1 MTIGKPPALDSALVA
16 GLLRAAAYPHPVSEP
31 IRLAETH
38 ISWVL
43 LTGEFAYKLKKPL
56 RLSFLDYSTLE
67 RRQALCE
74 EEVRLNCRHAPEL
87 YLGVSTINGS
97 VATPRVDGTGAV
109 LEYAVRMRQF
119 AARDELVALLDRD
132 AVTALDLAALGESV
146 AHLHLGAAP
155 APPDAAFG
163 WPDAVQ
169 RITFDNFA
177 ELRRLPEAVTWHD
190 VLQCL
195 EERLSSQ
202 HAARSSLMRERREQ
216 DWVRECHG
224 DLHCGNVVRWQG
236 RLTPFDGIEFDPGL
250 RFIDVVNDVAF
261 LAMDL
266 AERGRDDL
274 RLAAL
279 QAWLETIGDFA
290 GLPLLQYYETYRA
303 LVRAKVAALRA
314 LQFAADAPSRVAAIA
329 ECSRYLAWASGR
341 VQDRAPVLVIT
352 CGLSGSGKTWLARRL
367 REPLRALHVRSDIE
381 RKRLAGLAPGADSK
395 SPPDA
400 GIYTRDYTVRTY
412 DRLHDH
418 AGAALRGGESIIV
431 DAAFLRRDE
440 RLRFLALAESLH
452 ARSALVHCHAP
463 TETLRQRV
471 AARSEARSDA
481 SEAGLDVLQRQP
493 SWWEDFSDTEQAHL
507 IELDT
512 TQTLPLA
519 TLVEQILSQ
528 PA

>member
-1 MTIGKPPALDSALVA
+1 MTIGTPPALGSALVA
-16 GLLRAAAYPHPVSEP
+16 GLLRAEAYPHPVIEP

-74 EEVRLNCRHAPEL
+74 EEVRLNRRHAPDL
-87 YLGVSTINGS
+87 YLGVSTIRGS
-97 VATPRVDGTGAV
+97 ASTPRVDGTGPV

-119 AARDELVALLDRD
+119 AARDELVALLDCG
-132 AVTALDLAALGESV
+132 AVTAPDLAALGESV

-155 APPDAAFG
+155 ASPDAAFG

-177 ELRRLPEAVTWHD
+177 ELRRLPEAQRWRD
-190 VLQCL
+190 ALRCL
-195 EERLSSQ
+195 EERLSGL
-202 HAARSSLMRERREQ
+202 HAARSSLMRARREQ

-250 RFIDVVNDVAF
+250 RFIDVVNDIAF

-290 GLPLLQYYETYRA
+290 GLPLLRYYETYRA

-314 LQFAADAPSRVAAIA
+314 LQVAADAPSRVAAIA

-341 VQDRAPVLVIT
+341 VRQRVPVLVVT
-352 CGLSGSGKTWLARRL
+352 CGISGSGKTWLARQL

-400 GIYTRDYTVRTY
+400 GIYTRDYTARTY
-412 DRLHDH
+412 DRLHDC
-418 AGAALRGGESIIV
+418 ARAALLGGESIIV

-440 RLRFLALAESLH
+440 RLRFLSLAESLH
-452 ARSALVHCHAP
+452 ARAALVHCHAP
-463 TETLRQRV
+463 PETLRQRV
-471 AARSEARSDA
+471 AARSAARNDA

-493 SWWEDFSDTEQAHL
+493 SWWEDFGDSERAHL
-507 IELDT
+507 IEVDT
-512 TQTLPLA
+512 TQTSPLA
-519 TLVEQILSQ
+519 TVLERLCSQ
-528 PA
+528 AS